1 MSFQAEHHATT
12 GVRSLRFSKRS
23 AATSTPSIRCS
34 SARQRLSLRRSKP
47 ATVSNPETLT
57 WICSMPLSP
66 ERLGS
71 TGQTSALTIGLVV
84 DRMDWHA
91 REVAAALTARGFGTA
106 PIRLHLC
113 GIATQNACGLQID
126 GFGERLPD
134 AVMVRSMSGRTFEA
148 VTLRLGI
155 LHALRECGVT
165 VWNDARAI
173 ERCVDKSMTSFLL
186 ARAGIATPPTW
197 AVESYDQARAIAQA
211 ETKEAAL
218 VLKPLFGSQGRGL
231 RLIRRP
237 DDLPP
242 AEDVAGGVYY
252 LQRFVGIERSG
263 YHDFRLLVV
272 RGRVV
277 AAMQRHSMHWIP
289 KVKRGGRPVPALI
302 NDDLN
307 ALAVRAA
314 AAVGADFAGVDVMYG
329 PEQEP
334 TVLEVNSMPA
344 WSGLQKV
351 SSANI
356 AASLVAALV
365 EALAERRR
373 REALA

>member
-1 MSFQAEHHATT
+1 
-12 GVRSLRFSKRS
+12 
-23 AATSTPSIRCS
+23 
-34 SARQRLSLRRSKP
+34 
-47 ATVSNPETLT
+47 
-57 WICSMPLSP
+57 MPLSP
-66 ERLGS
+66 EHFGS
-71 TGQTSALTIGLVV
+71 EGQTPAPIIGLVV

-91 REVAAALTARGFGTA
+91 REVSAAFAARGFGTA

-113 GIATQNACGLQID
+113 GIATQSAGGLQID
-126 GFGERLPD
+126 GFGRRLPD
-134 AVMVRSMSGRTFEA
+134 AVVVRSISGGAFEA

-155 LHALRECGVT
+155 LHALRESGVM

-186 ARAGIATPPTW
+186 ARAGITTPPTW
-197 AVESYDQARAIAQA
+197 AVESHDQAQTIARS

-231 RLIRRP
+231 RLIRKP

-242 AEDVAGGVYY
+242 ADQVAGGVYY
-252 LQRFVGIERSG
+252 LQRFVGIERGG
-263 YHDFRLLVV
+263 YRDFRLLVA
-272 RGRVV
+272 RGRVI
-277 AAMQRHSMHWIP
+277 AAMQRHSAHWITN
-289 KVKRGGRPVPALI
+289 VKRGGRPVPALI
-302 NDDLN
+302 NDDLK

-314 AAVGADFAGVDVMYG
+314 VSVEADFAGVDILYG
-329 PEQEP
+329 PDQRP

-351 SSANI
+351 SSTNI

-365 EALAERRR
+365 DALAERRR
-373 REALA
+373 GAMA

>member
-1 MSFQAEHHATT
+1 
-12 GVRSLRFSKRS
+12 
-23 AATSTPSIRCS
+23 
-34 SARQRLSLRRSKP
+34 
-47 ATVSNPETLT
+47 
-57 WICSMPLSP
+57 MPLSP

-91 REVAAALTARGFGTA
+91 REIAAALTARGFGTA

-113 GIATQNACGLQID
+113 GIATQNASGLRID

-134 AVMVRSMSGRTFEA
+134 AVIVRSMSGGTFEA

-155 LHALRECGVT
+155 LHALRECGVI

-173 ERCVDKSMTSFLL
+173 ERCVDKSTTSFLL
-186 ARAGIATPPTW
+186 ARAGITTPPTW
-197 AVESYDQARAIAQA
+197 AAESYDRARAVAQA
-211 ETKEAAL
+211 EAKEAAL

-231 RLIRRP
+231 RLIRKP
-237 DDLPP
+237 DDLPSSK
-242 AEDVAGGVYY
+242 DVAGGVYY
-252 LQRFVGIERSG
+252 LQRFAGIERGG

-277 AAMQRHSMHWIP
+277 AAMQRHSMHWITN
-289 KVKRGGRPVPALI
+289 VKRGGRPVPALI

-314 AAVGADFAGVDVMYG
+314 AAVGADFAGVDVLYG
-329 PEQEP
+329 PDQQP